1 MPPVEAEKAPS
12 RASMTDYFKLLEQ
25 PRRPWLDADSLKQTF
40 LARSAQLHPDRVH
53 NAPEAER
60 QAAAER
66 YAELNSAY
74 QCLREPKERLRHLLE
89 LESGARSPDI
99 QQVPPELTEP
109 FFEIGRLC
117 READTLIAEKEK
129 KTSPILQARLF
140 ERGAERTDELLAMQR
155 KIGGH
160 REELMAELKALNAAW
175 ESPAVGTPLPLAR
188 LEEIRRRLGYF
199 ARWSEQIQERLV
211 KLSF

>member
-1 MPPVEAEKAPS
+1 MPPVEAEQASS

-60 QAAAER
+60 QAAGER
-66 YAELNSAY
+66 YAELNAAY

-129 KTSPILQARLF
+129 ITSPILLARLF
-140 ERGAERTDELLAMQR
+140 ERGAERTEQLLAMQR
-155 KIGGH
+155 KIGDD
-160 REELMAELKALNAAW
+160 REKLTAELKGLNAAW
-175 ESPAVGTPLPLAR
+175 ESPTASTPLPLAR

-199 ARWSEQIQERLV
+199 ARWSEQIQERIV

>member
-1 MPPVEAEKAPS
+1 
-12 RASMTDYFKLLEQ
+12 MTDYFELLEQ
-25 PRRPWLDADSLKQTF
+25 PRRPWLDTDSLKQTF
-40 LARSAQLHPDRVH
+40 LARSAQIHPDRVH

-60 QAAAER
+60 RAAGER
-66 YAELNSAY
+66 YAELNAAY

-117 READTLIAEKEK
+117 READALIAEKEK
-129 KTSPILQARLF
+129 TTSPVLQARLF
-140 ERGAERTDELLAMQR
+140 ERGSEWTEQLMAMQR
-155 KIGGH
+155 RIGDE
-160 REELMAELKALNAAW
+160 REKLAAELKTMNAAW
-175 ESPAVGTPLPLAR
+175 ESPVPGAPLPLAR

-199 ARWSEQIQERLV
+199 ARWSEQIQERIV

>member
-1 MPPVEAEKAPS
+1 
-12 RASMTDYFKLLEQ
+12 MTDYFKLLEQ

-40 LARSAQLHPDRVH
+40 LARSAQIHPDRVH

-60 QAAAER
+60 QAAGER
-66 YAELNSAY
+66 YAELNAAY

-89 LESGARSPDI
+89 LESGARSADI

-117 READTLIAEKEK
+117 READAFIAEKAK
-129 KTSPILQARLF
+129 TTSPVLQARLF
-140 ERGAERTDELLAMQR
+140 ERGAECSEQLMAMQR
-155 KIGGH
+155 KIGGR
-160 REELMAELKALNAAW
+160 REELMAEVKSTNAAW
-175 ESPAVGTPLPLAR
+175 ESPTAGAPLPLAR
-188 LEEIRRRLGYF
+188 LEEIRRLLGYF
-199 ARWSEQIQERLV
+199 ARWSEQIQERIV

>member
-1 MPPVEAEKAPS
+1 
-12 RASMTDYFKLLEQ
+12 MTDYFKLLEQ
-25 PRRPWLDADSLKQTF
+25 PRRPWLDADLLKQTF

-60 QAAAER
+60 HAAGER
-66 YAELNSAY
+66 YAELNTAY

-99 QQVPPELTEP
+99 QQVPPELTES

-117 READTLIAEKEK
+117 READGLIAEKEK
-129 KTSPILQARLF
+129 TTSPILQARVF
-140 ERGAERTDELLAMQR
+140 AQGAERTEQLMAMQQ

-160 REELMAELKALNAAW
+160 REQLMTELKALNAAW
-175 ESPAVGTPLPLAR
+175 ESPVAGASLPLAR
-188 LEEIRRRLGYF
+188 LEEVRRLLGYF
-199 ARWSEQIQERLV
+199 SRWSEQIQERIV